1 MNQFKNKAHEEAFRA
16 LLMQSEG
23 ELCINKLEDEK
34 KRRQIAFLYLIA
46 LYQEDYEYYE
56 GSRFS
61 VEVYEEISLDGPV
74 YLLEECIQLEDF
86 AHERMLKVAK
96 NILRGNEPNLEKVD
110 EADVKL
116 AKIAYDFVLNKQD

>member
-1 MNQFKNKAHEEAFRA
+1 MNQFKHKAHEEAFGI
-16 LLMQSEG
+16 LLRQSEG
-23 ELCINKLEDEK
+23 ELCINKHEDEK

-61 VEVYEEISLDGPV
+61 VEVYEELSLDGPV

-86 AHERMLKVAK
+86 AHERILKVAK
-96 NILRGNEPNLEKVD
+96 DILRGNEPNLEKVD
-110 EADVKL
+110 EADKGFVE
-116 AKIAYDFVLNKQD
+116 IAYDFVLNKQD